1 VEEKHSQQGDLDMFT
16 IPVSVPNWILL
27 VVWACAVVV
36 FVWGVCKAGS
46 SVCSEEQ
53 DDSDK

>member
-1 VEEKHSQQGDLDMFT
+1 MFT